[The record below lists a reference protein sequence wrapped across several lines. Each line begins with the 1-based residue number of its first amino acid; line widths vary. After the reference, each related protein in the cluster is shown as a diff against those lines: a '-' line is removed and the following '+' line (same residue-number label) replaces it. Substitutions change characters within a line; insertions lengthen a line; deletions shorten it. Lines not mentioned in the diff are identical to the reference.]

1 MEKDIDL
8 TPFAKQFFVRI
19 FMRMV
24 QHTPQGTLPKF
35 HFYVRDFCHFVI
47 QFVYDYQVT
56 HQMDKI
62 APHTAEIFGYEER
75 QIRRLQEK

>member
-8 TPFAKQFFVRI
+8 TPFAKQLFVRI

-24 QHTPQGTLPKF
+24 QHTPQGKLPKF

-47 QFVYDYQVT
+47 QFV
-56 HQMDKI
+56 
-62 APHTAEIFGYEER
+62 
-75 QIRRLQEK
+75 